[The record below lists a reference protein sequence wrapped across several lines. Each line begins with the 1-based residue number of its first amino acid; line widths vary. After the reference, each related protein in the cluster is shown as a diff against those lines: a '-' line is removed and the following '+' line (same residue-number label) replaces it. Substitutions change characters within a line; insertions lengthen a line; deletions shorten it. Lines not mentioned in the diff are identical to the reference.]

1 MLIFLLLAA
10 TTPRHDK
17 VSHEV
22 AERLRVD
29 RQWLQT
35 LRVDYEVEPRYLM
48 SEDAYHEALS
58 DLEDYQDGDPSIT
71 AERLLNDALEV
82 EMDLA
87 PYRDS
92 SGVLKY

>member
-1 MLIFLLLAA
+1 MPLAA
-10 TTPRHDK
+10 SAAPRHDK

-22 AERLRVD
+22 ADRLRVD

-92 SGVLKY
+92 SGVMKY